1 MRSEE
6 LNIILENHKHWRNRD
21 CKNWESMK
29 ADLSGANLKK
39 ANLQNADLRQAD
51 LIGAD
56 LYGANLK
63 GANLRAANLWKAD
76 LRETN
81 MQNTDLRYANLRV
94 VKLWRAD
101 LRASHLEYSSL
112 QEANIESANLRGANL
127 YHADLKWANL
137 CNADLKWADLR
148 EAGFYNADLRLADL
162 TYSDLC
168 NADLQHTK
176 INEFTKIFVPMACPD
191 TGSFIAWKTAG
202 GYIIQLEIP
211 ANARRSSAT
220 GRKCRCDKAKGI
232 SIQDKFGKVA
242 ELKKARSNYSPDFI
256 YRVGET
262 AFALDFDDCRWNEC
276 TDGIHFFITREE
288 AVNYM

>member
-6 LNIILENHKHWRNRD
+6 LNIILENHKHWLNRD

-51 LIGAD
+51 LISAD

-101 LRASHLEYSSL
+101 LGASHLEYSSL

-127 YHADLKWANL
+127 YH
-137 CNADLKWADLR
+137 ADLKWADLR

-168 NADLQHTK
+168 NADLRHTK

-211 ANARRSSAT
+211 ADARRSSAT
-220 GRKCRCDKAKGI
+220 GRKCRCDKAKVI